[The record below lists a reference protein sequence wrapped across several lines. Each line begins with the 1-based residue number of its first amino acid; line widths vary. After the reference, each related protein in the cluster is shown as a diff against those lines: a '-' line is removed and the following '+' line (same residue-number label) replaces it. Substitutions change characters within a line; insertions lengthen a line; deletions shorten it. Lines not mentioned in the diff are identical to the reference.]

1 MEYPIKGVISVL
13 SETFSVAKKNATA
26 LERHDL
32 LLGDLASL
40 STTSKGN
47 LVAAINETFLKE
59 GNLSMLTTTSKAN
72 LVGAINEVAAKAD
85 AISTTIVDALDST
98 EATSALSAN
107 QGRVL
112 KEICDTNSTQIGDLT
127 AAQVIV
133 LDVLTSTDATK
144 ALSANMGKSLD
155 TAMTGV
161 VGRIGVLET
170 NQVTVANDL
179 VTIDPKVALAATQGK
194 LLNDNIG
201 DLSSLD
207 TSSKADLVGAINEV
221 SAKAD
226 GIATTIVDAL
236 DSTDVAAALSA
247 NQGRILNELTKTNL
261 SLIGGLTA
269 AQVIVL
275 NVLTSTDAT
284 KALSANMGK
293 SLDTSISS
301 VVGRIGVLETNQV
314 TVANDLVTTDPKV
327 ALAATQGNVLMGKI
341 GDLSIKCGE
350 LSDLASD
357 KGHVSLV
364 SAINEIY
371 AALFGV

>member
-1 MEYPIKGVISVL
+1 MSLIG
-13 SETFSVAKKNATA
+13 
-26 LERHDL
+26 
-32 LLGDLASL
+32 GLA
-40 STTSKGN
+40 
-47 LVAAINETFLKE
+47 
-59 GNLSMLTTTSKAN
+59 
-72 LVGAINEVAAKAD
+72 
-85 AISTTIVDALDST
+85 
-98 EATSALSAN
+98 
-107 QGRVL
+107 
-112 KEICDTNSTQIGDLT
+112 

-133 LDVLTSTDATK
+133 VDVLTSGDATQ

-194 LLNDNIG
+194 FLNENIG

-226 GIATTIVDAL
+226 GIATTIVDTL
-236 DSTDVAAALSA
+236 DSTEVSEALSA
-247 NQGRILNELTKTNL
+247 NQGRVLKELSDTNL

-275 NVLTSTDAT
+275 DVLTSTDAT

-327 ALAATQGNVLMGKI
+327 ALAATQGNVLVGKI

-350 LSDLASD
+350 LSDLASG
-357 KGHVSLV
+357 KGHVNLV

-371 AALFGV
+371 AALFGVPP